1 MSNSIDNQTAE
12 ITGLQVSIQ
21 AIVATACNQAKINEE
36 FQPLLETESL
46 VKLAIRTGQ
55 DYNCLQ
61 HSGVQTQLLQ
71 QLADHS
77 NLDFSK
83 ELMDFKSESYRWIDE
98 TAKRSPTR
106 KAERNASSSRIVANI
121 NHKSKIEELKEA
133 LEKGRQNKENRVRW
147 DRVEYPSSMIC

>member
-1 MSNSIDNQTAE
+1 MSNSIGNQTAE

-36 FQPLLETESL
+36 FQKEFQPLLETEAL

-55 DYNCLQ
+55 DYNRLR

-98 TAKRSPTR
+98 TAKNIPDEESREETPAHPELSPT
-106 KAERNASSSRIVANI
+106 
-121 NHKSKIEELKEA
+121 
-133 LEKGRQNKENRVRW
+133 
-147 DRVEYPSSMIC
+147 